1 MGLWKGKKGSS
12 VFYKIKYSNNKE
24 KQGIREYQ
32 AEVSNPQTDA
42 QADVRSKLLPAQA
55 IRGALRD
62 IVSRSFQGVEYGAKS
77 RLEFMKYAMMD
88 NVRRPYVI
96 KGTNQP
102 VPGEYLI
109 AKGTLPQ
116 VYCTFDG
123 SIPQFKTSLNVGDLD
138 DFDITIGELST
149 ALLTNSPQLQSGD
162 QLTFV
167 GCVFTSPGTG
177 YATRFDWYYYSILL
191 DETNVADL
199 ATIPGYYT
207 MRLQSSPNASSDAGR
222 SLVMQGAYDNLCA
235 AAVIHSRRGEDGLY
249 LRSTTYITLSDDPEV
264 TYYYTDRQQAV
275 TRASY
280 QTRAQTRGGLDW
292 PVEQDESTM
301 YTVESVNHAV
311 SGITG
316 AAASL
321 NGEDVWVQRRSDTL
335 EVIRVYA
342 SSDSTEGNIFLVTE
356 EGNKLSYT
364 SGSDVLYL
372 RQDQVPSLAGLPYV
386 LYTRNANSRRTYPA
400 PEDGAMPESSEAVKT
415 TKKATKKATT

>member
-42 QADVRSKLLPAQA
+42 QADVRSKLLPAQG

-77 RLEFMKYAMMD
+77 RLEFMKYAL
-88 NVRRPYVI
+88 NSSVRYPFVR
-96 KGTNQP
+96 KGDTQP
-102 VPGEYLI
+102 VPGEYMI

-116 VYCTFDG
+116 IVTRFSNDIPGFYSDIYLGTQEFDMDTVADL
-123 SIPQFKTSLNVGDLD
+123 SRAVLNDN
-138 DFDITIGELST
+138 ST
-149 ALLTNSPQLQSGD
+149 LKEGD

-167 GCVFTSPGTG
+167 GCLYTRIEGGDFVFN
-177 YATRFDWYYYSILL
+177 WYYYSVILDPLNENDL
-191 DETNVADL
+191 DS
-199 ATIPGYYT
+199 IPGYDKLALGA
-207 MRLQSSPNASSDAGR
+207 MRVGGAGSR
-222 SLVMQGAYDNLCA
+222 YQLCLTGWGDNLCA
-235 AAVIHSRRGEDGLY
+235 AAIICSRRGDDGLY
-249 LRSTTYITLSDDPEV
+249 MRSTSYLAVGVEEFTDFYFSDF
-264 TYYYTDRQQAV
+264 QKMA

-292 PVEQDESTM
+292 PVEQDDSTM
-301 YTVESVNHAV
+301 YIIESVSYAV

-321 NGEDVWVQRRSDTL
+321 NGEDVWVQRRSDTR

-342 SSDSTEGNIFLVTE
+342 SSDSTDGNVFLVTE
-356 EGNKLSYT
+356 EGNKLNYT
-364 SGSDVLYL
+364 TGSDVMYL

-415 TKKATKKATT
+415 TKKTAKKATT

>member
-116 VYCTFDG
+116 IYCTFDG
-123 SIPQFKTSLNVGDLD
+123 SGPRFVTNLALNNDDIDTVGQ
-138 DFDITIGELST
+138 LS
-149 ALLTNSPQLQSGD
+149 ANLLEHNNQLSSGD
-162 QLTFV
+162 QLTFI
-167 GCVFTSPGTG
+167 GCVFTDRGTG
-177 YATRFDWYYYSILL
+177 YATTFDWYYYSFLL
-191 DETNVADL
+191 DENDDRDLYTLPGAQKVAVDFYGVG
-199 ATIPGYYT
+199 A
-207 MRLQSSPNASSDAGR
+207 AGN
-222 SLVMQGAYDNLCA
+222 LVLRNNTDSVCA
-235 AAVIHSRRGEDGLY
+235 AAVIHSRKGEDGLY
-249 LRSTTYITLSDDPEV
+249 LRSTTYITLSDDPEI
-264 TYYYTDRQQAV
+264 TYYFTDRQQAV

-342 SSDSTEGNIFLVTE
+342 SSDSTEGNVFLVTE

-415 TKKATKKATT
+415 TKKTAKKATT

>member
-116 VYCTFDG
+116 IYCTFDG
-123 SIPQFKTSLNVGDLD
+123 SGPRFVTNLALNGD
-138 DFDITIGELST
+138 DIDTVSQLS
-149 ALLTNSPQLQSGD
+149 ANLLAHNNQLSSGD
-162 QLTFV
+162 QLTFI
-167 GCVFTSPGTG
+167 GCVFTNRGTG
-177 YATRFDWYYYSILL
+177 YATTFDWYYYSFLL
-191 DETNVADL
+191 DENDDRDLYTLPGAEKVAVDFY
-199 ATIPGYYT
+199 GVG
-207 MRLQSSPNASSDAGR
+207 NAGN
-222 SLVMQGAYDNLCA
+222 LVLRNNTDSVCA

-264 TYYYTDRQQAV
+264 TYYFTDRQQAV

-342 SSDSTEGNIFLVTE
+342 SSDSTEGNVFLVTE

-415 TKKATKKATT
+415 TKKAAKKATT

>member
-123 SIPQFKTSLNVGDLD
+123 SGPRFVTNLALNGDDIDTVGQ
-138 DFDITIGELST
+138 LS
-149 ALLTNSPQLQSGD
+149 ANLLAHNNQLSSGD
-162 QLTFV
+162 QLTFI
-167 GCVFTSPGTG
+167 GCVFTNRGTG
-177 YATRFDWYYYSILL
+177 YATTFDWYYYSFLL
-191 DETNVADL
+191 DENDDRDLYTLPGAEKVAVDFYGVG
-199 ATIPGYYT
+199 T
-207 MRLQSSPNASSDAGR
+207 AGN
-222 SLVMQGAYDNLCA
+222 LVLRNNTDSVCA

-264 TYYYTDRQQAV
+264 TYYFTDRQQAV

-342 SSDSTEGNIFLVTE
+342 SSDSTEGNVFLVNE

-372 RQDQVPSLAGLPYV
+372 RQDQVPALAGLPYV

-415 TKKATKKATT
+415 TKKTAKKATT

>member
-116 VYCTFDG
+116 IYCTFVNDG
-123 SIPQFKTSLNVGDLD
+123 PYFQTSLQVERRGEAQYE
-138 DFDITIGELST
+138 TIGEASAT
-149 ALLTNSPQLQSGD
+149 LLDKNQQLQPGD

-167 GCVFTSPGTG
+167 GCLFNNRGEG
-177 YATRFDWYYYSILL
+177 YATTYDWYYYSIIL
-191 DETNVADL
+191 DRDNIQPIRS
-199 ATIPGYYT
+199 IPGT
-207 MRLQSSPNASSDAGR
+207 DFLNLGIGGSSWLELSGAG
-222 SLVMQGAYDNLCA
+222 DNLCA

-249 LRSTTYITLSDDPEV
+249 LRSTTYLTLSTDPEI
-264 TYYYTDRQQAV
+264 TYYFTDRQQAV

-342 SSDSTEGNIFLVTE
+342 SSDSTEGNVFLVTE

-415 TKKATKKATT
+415 KKTAKKATT